1 MDKNFFDK
9 MNYYHRCIELQSTPV
24 AVYERLYTGEKN
36 SFVYESLEE
45 SERRGRYSFL
55 GGKPYLLVTARKGDI
70 EVVCHDKKINM
81 KGNPFTLIREYLSQ
95 IKFFAEVKP
104 FPGGALGYVSYDG
117 IRYFEDIP
125 DKNYDEIDVYDLYFM
140 FPGEIIIFDHKENII
155 NIVIY
160 SDSDATVRMDS
171 LVNTIHSDPVE
182 STLEPESQT
191 NRDVDF
197 SSNLSKSEFENIVK
211 QAKKYIVQGDIF
223 QVVLSQR
230 LSFPVKKNPLDVY
243 KTLRKTNPS
252 PYMYYLDIDV
262 CSVLGSSPEI
272 LVKCCEDEVVSRPL
286 AGTRPRGQDQ
296 TEDLLYEQELKN
308 DDKER
313 AEHVM
318 LVDLARN
325 DLGRVCKSGS
335 VQTTDFLEVERFSRV
350 MHLVSH
356 VQGELKDSCDSI
368 DLLRAT
374 FPAGTV
380 SGAPKIRAMEI
391 IDELEPE
398 RRGIYSGAIGYLG
411 FDGDMDMCIAIR
423 MMVIKEKVGYIQAGA
438 GIVADSIPENE
449 YYETLNKAR
458 ALLQAV
464 TGKKE
469 VTVQGRKQSVSKSY
483 VGKVE

>member
-1 MDKNFFDK
+1 MNKHYFK
-9 MNYYHRCIELQSTPV
+9 KINYYHRCIELKSTPV
-24 AVYERLYTGEKN
+24 AVYERLYRGEKN
-36 SFVYESLEE
+36 SFIYESLEE
-45 SERRGRYSFL
+45 SGRRGRYSFL
-55 GGKPYLLVTARKGDI
+55 GGKPFLLVTARKDLI
-70 EVVCHDKKINM
+70 EIGFKDKKIIK
-81 KGNPFTLIREYLSQ
+81 KGNPLTLIREYLSH
-95 IKFFAEVKP
+95 INFFEEIKP
-104 FPGGALGYVSYDG
+104 FPGGALGYMSYDG

-125 DKNYDEIDVYDLYFM
+125 DNNPDKLDVYDLYFL

-160 SDSDATVRMDS
+160 SDTDATLRMDS
-171 LVNTIHSDPVE
+171 LVNIIHGDPVE
-182 STLEPESQT
+182 STLETENQI

-197 SSNLSKSEFENIVK
+197 SSNLSKSEFENLVK
-211 QAKKYIVQGDIF
+211 QAKNYIVEGDIF

-252 PYMYYLDIDV
+252 PYMYYLDMDA

-272 LVKCCEDEVVSRPL
+272 LVKCCEGEVVSRPL
-286 AGTRPRGQDQ
+286 AGTRPRGKNQA
-296 TEDLLYEQELKN
+296 EDMLYGQELEN
-308 DDKER
+308 NEKER

-335 VQTTDFLEVERFSRV
+335 VQTTDLLKVERFSRV

-356 VQGELKDSCDSI
+356 VQGILKDTHDNV
-368 DLLRAT
+368 DLLDAT

-423 MMVIKEKVGYIQAGA
+423 MMVIKNNIGYIQAGA
-438 GIVADSIPENE
+438 GIVADSVPENE
-449 YYETLNKAR
+449 YYETLNKAK

-464 TGKKE
+464 TSNKKIAVSE
-469 VTVQGRKQSVSKSY
+469 KKKSVDKSFVGR
-483 VGKVE
+483 VE